1 MSLFDI
7 TQHCMRDAG
16 NDIYTQLFTEDD
28 VLYSIFVF
36 QGSILSDGFSQSIM
50 VSGISYCV

>member
-7 TQHCMRDAG
+7 TQHCMRRDAG
-16 NDIYTQLFTEDD
+16 NDIYTHLFTEDD

-36 QGSILSDGFSQSIM
+36 
-50 VSGISYCV
+50 